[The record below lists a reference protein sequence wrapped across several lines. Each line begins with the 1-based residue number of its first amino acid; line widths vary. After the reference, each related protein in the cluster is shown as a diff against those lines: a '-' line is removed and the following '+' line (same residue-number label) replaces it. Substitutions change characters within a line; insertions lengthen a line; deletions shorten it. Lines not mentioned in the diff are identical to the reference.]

1 MKNLSNKKFKYLFL
15 LLSILVAISFQ
26 SCIIN
31 SNDNDDVNNNQY
43 EAKESFYFEIP
54 DIGFNTLQMNGING
68 NIEVVA
74 VAQLDTIIVQGE
86 RIVKSESIA
95 DAEDHLPLLQVI
107 IDQATQT
114 LKIRTE
120 QPNPANGRNYQVDY
134 EVQIPADWVQN
145 LEQLNGN
152 IISSGGQESIEIHST
167 NGNVVV
173 NDCQTDVEA
182 TLTNGNITF
191 SNVTGSVFAYLTNG
205 NIISQI
211 VLPLGG
217 ECEHVATNGNIQF
230 SIPDTTSAQF
240 SATTVNGSVII
251 SNLNLQNSQ
260 ISQKSVSGTLGTGQG
275 RIELASTNGIITAT
289 GY

>member
-1 MKNLSNKKFKYLFL
+1 MKNLSKNKFKNLVLFL
-15 LLSILVAISFQ
+15 AILVTFSFQ

-31 SNDNDDVNNNQY
+31 STDDDDVNNNQY
-43 EAKESFYFEIP
+43 EAKESFYYEVA
-54 DIGFNTLQMNGING
+54 DIGFNTLQMDAING

-74 VAQLDTIIVQGE
+74 VAQIDTIIIQGE

-107 IDQATQT
+107 IDQSSQT

-134 EVQIPADWVQN
+134 EVQIPADWVQD
-145 LEQLNGN
+145 LEQVNGN
-152 IISSGGQESIEIHST
+152 ILSSGAQESIEIHST
-167 NGNVVV
+167 NGNIIV
-173 NDCQTDVEA
+173 NNCQTDVEA
-182 TLTNGNITF
+182 VLTNGNITIT
-191 SNVTGSVFAYLTNG
+191 NVTGSVFAYLTNG

-211 VLPLGG
+211 VLPVGG
-217 ECEHVATNGNIQF
+217 ECEHIATNGNIQF
-230 SIPDTTSAQF
+230 SIPESTSAEF
-240 SATTVNGSVII
+240 SATTANGSVSI

-260 ISQKSVSGTLGTGQG
+260 ISQKSVTGTLGTGQG
-275 RIELASTNGIITAT
+275 RIELESVNGIITAT